1 VVLDGR
7 MEREVL
13 RECGK
18 RNEGETVTVRA
29 VVSCRR
35 HRVEP
40 DTGDSVI
47 AGSNRKDAMDT
58 N

>member
-1 VVLDGR
+1 